1 MGFGRHPEPQDE
13 EQFMRQNTSEQTWA
27 RLAGFALLAVIVVGL
42 AGMVLQAVGG
52 SGTDVQNILA
62 KERRY
67 RVGLACEFVMLN
79 NDVLLA
85 VALYGLL
92 RRVDAPLAL
101 LGTLWR
107 FANAVILGVG
117 VVAAL
122 TALSLVHS
130 PEDFG
135 SFHADQM
142 QNLATQF
149 LYMHWTASP
158 IGLTFWSM
166 GAAVHSYLLWK
177 SKYIPR
183 ALSAAY
189 LGVAVAILFGCFACL
204 ISPGIQAMIDPW
216 FVFPDLPV
224 ELAVGL
230 WLLIKGARIHSEPI
244 TA

>member
-1 MGFGRHPEPQDE
+1 
-13 EQFMRQNTSEQTWA
+13 MRQNTSEQTWA
-27 RLAGFALLAVIVVGL
+27 RLAGFALLVIIVVGL

-52 SGTDVQNILA
+52 SGSDVQNIMA
-62 KERRY
+62 NERRY

-107 FANAVILGVG
+107 FANALVLGVG

-122 TALSLVHS
+122 TALTLVES

-135 SFHADQM
+135 SFSADQI
-142 QNLATQF
+142 QDLAAQF
-149 LYMHWTASP
+149 LDMHGTASP
-158 IGLTFWSM
+158 IGLTLWSM
-166 GAAVHSYLLWK
+166 GASVHSYLLWD

-183 ALSAAY
+183 VLSAAY
-189 LGVAVAILFGCFACL
+189 LAVAFAILCGCFACM
-204 ISPGIQAMIDPW
+204 ISSSIQAMIDPW
-216 FVFPDLPV
+216 FVLPDLPV

-230 WLLIKGARIHSEPI
+230 WLLIKGARIHSPSVA
-244 TA
+244 T